1 MLVFVDAGVCGC
13 GGVEVEGLP
22 GEDEGVGGVGG
33 FVGCD
38 CAG

>member
-1 MLVFVDAGVCGC
+1 LVFVDAGVLGC
-13 GGVEVEGLP
+13 GGIEVEGLP
-22 GEDEGVGGVGG
+22 GESESVGGVSG